1 MTLLKLKKKWSITV
15 LYFSTYLEWAHIYLE
30 KKIALDLI
38 YFFKV
43 ANLAS
48 TLQMRNTQEKSDM
61 LPEKANSSKNVLK
74 RNSDIEPEQATLA
87 LKFLLL
93 LLSAVAWKEISR

>member
-1 MTLLKLKKKWSITV
+1 
-15 LYFSTYLEWAHIYLE
+15 
-30 KKIALDLI
+30 
-38 YFFKV
+38 
-43 ANLAS
+43 
-48 TLQMRNTQEKSDM
+48 MRNTQEKSDM
-61 LPEKANSSKNVLK
+61 LPEKANSSKNMLK

>member
-1 MTLLKLKKKWSITV
+1 MVYYCTI
-15 LYFSTYLEWAHIYLE
+15 FFYLFRMSSYLLE
-30 KKIALDLI
+30 KKKKVALDLI

-43 ANLAS
+43 TNLTS
-48 TLQMRNTQEKSDM
+48 TSQIRNTQEKSDM
-61 LPEKANSSKNVLK
+61 LPEKANSSKNMLK
-74 RNSDIEPEQATLA
+74 HNSDIEPEQPIVA